1 MAWKTATTLAI
12 LALGAT
18 AAADEAGKKAPDFT
32 VRDLN
37 GKQITMS
44 SLYESGPVVVD
55 FWATWCVPC
64 MAEMKELSGIYDSY
78 KDKGLQVL
86 AISEDDIKETAKV
99 RQFVKSK
106 K

>member
-1 MAWKTATTLAI
+1 MRTMAWKTATTLAI

-44 SLYESGPVVVD
+44 SL
-55 FWATWCVPC
+55 
-64 MAEMKELSGIYDSY
+64 
-78 KDKGLQVL
+78 
-86 AISEDDIKETAKV
+86 
-99 RQFVKSK
+99 
-106 K
+106 